1 MTKNQYYE
9 HYLCAL
15 GGIQEKLDVCKV
27 PTHEKNDIQAMVL
40 AAVRYRILSVVD
52 IDIEQTIVNPLTSP

>member
-9 HYLCAL
+9 DYLCAL
-15 GGIQEKLDVCKV
+15 GGILDMLDVCRV
-27 PTHEKNDIQAMVL
+27 PTHEKNDIQAMVE

-52 IDIEQTIVNPLTSP
+52 IDIEQAIVNPLTSP

>member
-15 GGIQEKLDVCKV
+15 GEIQETLDICKV
-27 PTHEKNDIQAMVL
+27 PIHERNEIQAMAL

-52 IDIEQTIVNPLTSP
+52 IDIEQAIINPLTSP